1 MLYLGVDL
9 GGTNIKAALVNSEGE
24 ILCEANTPTNLPR
37 PAEAVCD
44 DIAALCLQLAEGKDV
59 AGVGVGCPG
68 TVDGGTVLYS
78 NNLDWHDFAMEE
90 YLAQKTGLPVA
101 VGNDA
106 NVAALGEALAGCAK
120 GAQSTVVVTLG
131 TGVGAG
137 VVDDVVGYIEL
148 ATCRH
153 VDGLTTIGC
162 ISAIGKDIVV
172 PAVAPAALRRWP
184 VQPH

>member
-78 NNLDWHDFAMEE
+78 NNLDWHDFAMRKRQVCRLPLVMMQMLLHWARLLRAALKAHRVRLSLLWVPA
-90 YLAQKTGLPVA
+90 LAQ
-101 VGNDA
+101 
-106 NVAALGEALAGCAK
+106 
-120 GAQSTVVVTLG
+120 
-131 TGVGAG
+131 
-137 VVDDVVGYIEL
+137 EL
-148 ATCRH
+148 YWTENC
-153 VDGLTTIGC
+153 
-162 ISAIGKDIVV
+162 
-172 PAVAPAALRRWP
+172 
-184 VQPH
+184 